1 MLNFA
6 SHCPQVSPAGCGA
19 LGSNRGIFIMNFE
32 HLVTSVVLD
41 VPLLYH
47 RFLTKDSFISVS
59 KERGKE

>member
-1 MLNFA
+1 
-6 SHCPQVSPAGCGA
+6 
-19 LGSNRGIFIMNFE
+19 MNFE

-59 KERGKE
+59 KERGKEKEWRYDKSILSCLNIG